1 MLYLVSHFFGLLFTD
16 FLRCFCPKHWYNIS
30 VERRVVIY
38 VADVQRLRMDLT
50 RHQVTAHNRVDLDA
64 NDSTKCSS
72 AERLNVNL
80 TRKI

>member
-50 RHQVTAHNRVDLDA
+50 RHQVTAHNRVDLE
-64 NDSTKCSS
+64 CSS

>member
-1 MLYLVSHFFGLLFTD
+1 MLYLVSHFFGLLFAD
-16 FLRCFCPKHWYNIS
+16 FLRGFCPKHWYNIS